1 MRCKISGNCRSND
14 VVGPVRK
21 DNKVEMWVSHISLE
35 HNTMSTVLE
44 VKQNI
49 PSDENSHNGQ
59 HHKKGHGTKFL
70 GFLREDE

>member
-21 DNKVEMWVSHISLE
+21 DRKVEMWVSHTQ
-35 HNTMSTVLE
+35 HNTISTVLE